1 METII
6 ESLQLSISLIR
17 KGRSNK
23 NIKLIE
29 EVINAINIIGIKV
42 IVLNKSKILDLV
54 PNSHRNKIELIIN
67 SLV

>member
-6 ESLQLSISLIR
+6 KSLQLSISLTR
-17 KGRSNK
+17 KGKSDK

-42 IVLNKSKILDLV
+42 IVLNKNKKLDLV
-54 PNSHRNKIELIIN
+54 PYSHRNKIELIIN
-67 SLV
+67 CLV